1 MYSRHRIPD
10 TAWAVMVA
18 QAAPDTPILRTR
30 IVKKSRATFTTD
42 ENTRKIRGVV
52 LSPRER
58 MVQDR
63 RL

>member
-1 MYSRHRIPD
+1 
-10 TAWAVMVA
+10 MVA

-58 MVQDR
+58 MVQDK